1 MITQVLWAS
10 MVDYPGHTCA
20 VLFVDK
26 CNFNC
31 SYCYNKN
38 LKNKK
43 ALDLDKQILPKLK
56 ERQDF
61 VNHVIISGGE
71 PTQDEQFEYMLDK
84 LNEAGFIVGIHTNG
98 YNPEIIKRNIDKI
111 SFFGIDIKTSL
122 NKYCMACGI
131 TDKKVI
137 DKVKETVTFVVQSN
151 KQYEFRTTL
160 FPEHVDM
167 QDAISIAHFLKNI
180 GANAYHL
187 QQFYPVNGAKEC
199 TPYTY
204 SKLLEIQSACS
215 SIIPTKL
222 KSK

>member
-10 MVDYPGHTCA
+10 MVDFPGHTCA

-31 SYCYNKN
+31 AYCYNKN

-43 ALDLDKQILPKLK
+43 ALDFDKQILPKLK

-71 PTQDEQFEYMLDK
+71 PTQDIQFEYILDK

-98 YNPEIIKRNIDKI
+98 YNPEIIKKNIDKI
-111 SFFGIDIKTSL
+111 SFLGIDIKTSK
-122 NKYCMACGI
+122 NKYCMASGI
-131 TDKKVI
+131 TDETVI
-137 DKVKETVTFVVQSN
+137 DKVKETIEFVVKSN

-167 QDAISIAHFLKNI
+167 EDVKSIALYLKNI
-180 GANAYHL
+180 GANAYNL

-204 SKLLEIQSACS
+204 SKLLEIQSACNN
-215 SIIPTKL
+215 ILPTKL

>member
-10 MVDYPGHTCA
+10 MVDFPGHTCA

-31 SYCYNKN
+31 AYCYNKS
-38 LKNKK
+38 LKDKI
-43 ALDLDKQILPKLK
+43 ALDFDKQILPKLK
-56 ERQDF
+56 ERKDF

-71 PTQDEQFEYMLDK
+71 PTQDIQFEYILDK
-84 LNEAGFIVGIHTNG
+84 LNKEGFIVGIHTNG
-98 YNPEIIKRNIDKI
+98 YNPEIIKKNIDKI
-111 SFFGIDIKTSL
+111 SFFGIDIKTSK
-122 NKYCMACGI
+122 NKYCMASGI
-131 TDKKVI
+131 TDETVI
-137 DKVKETVTFVVQSN
+137 DKVKETIEFVVKSN

-160 FPEHVDM
+160 FPEHVNMEDVK
-167 QDAISIAHFLKNI
+167 SIALYLKNI
-180 GANAYHL
+180 GANAYNL

-204 SKLLEIQSACS
+204 SKLLEIQSACNN
-215 SIIPTKL
+215 ILPTKL